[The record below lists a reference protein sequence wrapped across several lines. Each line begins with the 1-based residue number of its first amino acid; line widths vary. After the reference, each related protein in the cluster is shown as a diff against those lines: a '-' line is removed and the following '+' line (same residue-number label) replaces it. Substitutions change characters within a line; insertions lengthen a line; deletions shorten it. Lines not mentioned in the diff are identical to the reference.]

1 VKGFAGTF
9 YITWQKVLPA
19 GMKKVCK
26 DKTFNALGCRCF
38 LFARNPEIFSGI
50 RVGKR
55 MEWWIIPK
63 GNLMK
68 VAATGDGM
76 YRTA

>member
-1 VKGFAGTF
+1 VEGFAGTF

-26 DKTFNALGCRCF
+26 DKAFNASGYRCF

-55 MEWWIIPK
+55 MVFRLFGGCAGEMIELLK
-63 GNLMK
+63 
-68 VAATGDGM
+68 
-76 YRTA
+76 

>member
-1 VKGFAGTF
+1 M
-9 YITWQKVLPA
+9 IT

-26 DKTFNALGCRCF
+26 DKAFNASGCRCF

-50 RVGKR
+50 RVGKW

-68 VAATGDGM
+68 VAATYGEM
-76 YRTA
+76 YRRA

>member
-26 DKTFNALGCRCF
+26 DKAFIGLPLHPFC
-38 LFARNPEIFSGI
+38 P
-50 RVGKR
+50 
-55 MEWWIIPK
+55 
-63 GNLMK
+63 
-68 VAATGDGM
+68 
-76 YRTA
+76 